1 MKFSELI
8 GELTEM
14 WLLWMKHN
22 AIVADENLPASQRKK
37 SSDECER
44 LIDKEYEIAE
54 KLDSFFIIA
63 KDTKNTNEKKR
74 NRKHN

>member
-8 GELTEM
+8 EELTEM

-22 AIVADENLPASQRKK
+22 AIVADQNLSISERKE

>member
-22 AIVADENLPASQRKK
+22 AIVADENLPISQRKK

-44 LIDKEYEIAE
+44 LVDKEYEIAE
-54 KLDSFFIIA
+54 KLDDFFPVA
-63 KDTKNTNEKKR
+63 QKAGDAYGKGR
-74 NRKHN
+74 NRKLD